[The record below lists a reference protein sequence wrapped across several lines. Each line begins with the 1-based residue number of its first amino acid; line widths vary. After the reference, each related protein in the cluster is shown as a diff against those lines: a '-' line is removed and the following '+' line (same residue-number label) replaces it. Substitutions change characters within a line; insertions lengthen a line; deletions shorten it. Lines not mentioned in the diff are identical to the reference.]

1 MKKQL
6 LIASDH
12 NGKNLKEFIIKKFEN
27 KISFIDFG
35 NYEKNEK
42 VDYTDFAKQ
51 VAINVSR
58 NPELNKG
65 VLICGTGAGM
75 SITSN
80 KLKGVKS
87 ILAHNRYTAK
97 MSRKH
102 NDSNIICL
110 GAWIN
115 SDHENFEILNTWLN
129 SKFDGGRHVKRVDK
143 IESNYNKV
151 VLVNGV
157 FDILHTGHIDLL
169 EHAKKL
175 GKKLI
180 VAINSDKST
189 KIIKGIKR
197 PINNET
203 TRKRTLLSLSMV
215 DEVIIFNELNL
226 EKILRLVKPNLLVRG
241 ADYSENLVRKRDKVP
256 DYVKIKIIKKTKGYS
271 TTKTIKKMRQN

>member
-1 MKKQL
+1 
-6 LIASDH
+6 
-12 NGKNLKEFIIKKFEN
+12 
-27 KISFIDFG
+27 
-35 NYEKNEK
+35 
-42 VDYTDFAKQ
+42 
-51 VAINVSR
+51 
-58 NPELNKG
+58 
-65 VLICGTGAGM
+65 
-75 SITSN
+75 
-80 KLKGVKS
+80 
-87 ILAHNRYTAK
+87 

-102 NDSNIICL
+102 NTSNIICL

-115 SDHENFEILNTWLN
+115 SDHENFGDFEYWLN

-189 KIIKGIKR
+189 KILIKGIKR

-226 EKILRLVKPNLLVRG
+226 EKM
-241 ADYSENLVRKRDKVP
+241 D
-256 DYVKIKIIKKTKGYS
+256 
-271 TTKTIKKMRQN
+271 

>member
-1 MKKQL
+1 M
-6 LIASDH
+6 
-12 NGKNLKEFIIKKFEN
+12 
-27 KISFIDFG
+27 
-35 NYEKNEK
+35 
-42 VDYTDFAKQ
+42 
-51 VAINVSR
+51 
-58 NPELNKG
+58 
-65 VLICGTGAGM
+65 
-75 SITSN
+75 
-80 KLKGVKS
+80 
-87 ILAHNRYTAK
+87 
-97 MSRKH
+97 
-102 NDSNIICL
+102 
-110 GAWIN
+110 
-115 SDHENFEILNTWLN
+115 NTWLN

-256 DYVKIKIIKKTKGYS
+256 NYVKIKIIKKTKGYS